1 MRLAQLALVIH
12 RAASCQVELMM
23 MLCEQQRAR
32 CLHVFRKKPRAPLPL
47 HPQSFFI
54 QFALSYKSELFAFV
68 NREFFTSQIFSSHT
82 AAELLAPKTLQ
93 KVSNANDFDC
103 MDPRPRNHMSP
114 NLRYI
119 VKFIS

>member
-32 CLHVFRKKPRAPLPL
+32 CLHVFTFEKPPAPSLL

-54 QFALSYKSELFAFV
+54 QFALSYKSDLFAFV
-68 NREFFTSQIFSSHT
+68 LTGILHFADI
-82 AAELLAPKTLQ
+82 
-93 KVSNANDFDC
+93 
-103 MDPRPRNHMSP
+103 
-114 NLRYI
+114 
-119 VKFIS
+119 